1 MTEMVGEDE
10 MIDVPNVGG
19 WTNRKMKKKVL
30 AEIIEARFIEIF
42 ELIAQEIEKTSYH
55 NLMASGMVITGGTC
69 IMPGADRLAHS
80 VLNLP
85 VRVGYPEKIRN
96 LQELVYS
103 PKYATSVGLVRFGIN
118 SNQGKLNFVGDET
131 KLFHKVS
138 RRMKDWMQEFF

>member
-1 MTEMVGEDE
+1 M
-10 MIDVPNVGG
+10 
-19 WTNRKMKKKVL
+19 
-30 AEIIEARFIEIF
+30 
-42 ELIAQEIEKTSYH
+42 EKTSYH

-85 VRVGYPEKIRN
+85 VRVGFPEKIGG

-103 PKYATSVGLVRFGIN
+103 PKYATSVGLVRYGIN

-131 KLFHKVS
+131 NLFHKVS